1 VPTIEDIVAALL
13 SDEISGA
20 EAIAD
25 LHAIVKAGQA
35 GLRDEFAKA
44 ALQALVTALPHIAH
58 VKDTDGKPLTE
69 ESIANQSYHFADSML
84 QARQQ

>member
-44 ALQALVTALPHIAH
+44 ALQGPC
-58 VKDTDGKPLTE
+58 E
-69 ESIANQSYHFADSML
+69 RY
-84 QARQQ
+84 RR